1 VNSHKYKEL
10 LRSYKKRYGS
20 NGEKVLRIHINN
32 IRRELLV
39 DEKTALEI
47 LYYRLEKIHVKSEKV
62 IELSPQ
68 LKLSIKYEGK
78 KFIILYLPIIEF
90 VEDLNLLG
98 KTLEYLEE
106 NVGKVISIIGKKG
119 LLQWVF
125 MEWKV
130 SL

>member
-1 VNSHKYKEL
+1 MNSHKYKEL